1 MRGAFDDEDYEQHK
15 SGDDT
20 EITLGAGTVLLLLG
34 GLVLVCGICFGFGYI
49 VGHRGATIQSAAQQ
63 FDSTPANLPAGNSKQ
78 KPSATTQNVAPA
90 SPQTS
95 PQPDVAAQPASGDLS
110 QSSAIAVPVSSAV
123 SPAPATTEPQVR
135 PALPAVTTEPAPAY
149 PSHPANRPAQPQAQ
163 PQIQQQVRPAPALPA
178 SILWV
183 QVAAVSHIEDAQVLT
198 NALRKRGYT
207 VTPRRESDDL
217 IHVRIGP
224 FSTRDEANRWRL
236 KLLDDG
242 YNAEIQQ

>member
-15 SGDDT
+15 SGGDT

-34 GLVLVCGICFGFGYI
+34 GLVLVCGFCFGFGYI

-63 FDSTPANLPAGNSKQ
+63 FDSTPANSPAGNSQQ
-78 KPSATTQNVAPA
+78 KPSATTQNVVPA
-90 SPQTS
+90 SPQTAA
-95 PQPDVAAQPASGDLS
+95 QPDVAAQPTSGDLS
-110 QSSAIAVPVSSAV
+110 QSSAIAVPVSSAE
-123 SPAPATTEPQVR
+123 SPATATAEPQVR
-135 PALPAVTTEPAPAY
+135 SALPAVTPVPAPAY

-178 SILWV
+178 STLWV
-183 QVAAVSHIEDAQVLT
+183 QVAAVSHVEDALVLT
-198 NALRKRGYT
+198 NALRKHGYT
-207 VTPRRESDDL
+207 VTSRRESDDL

-236 KLLDDG
+236 KLLGDG